1 MACVTYLHPRHTIT
15 AEIAGRQ
22 SSNHIPSLQ
31 FVTRIARLFVSR
43 NAISRWLTV
52 YVETLADM
60 QPLMEL
66 YVAVAYGSFA
76 KDVCCGRYYY
86 PTPATLL

>member
-1 MACVTYLHPRHTIT
+1 M
-15 AEIAGRQ
+15 
-22 SSNHIPSLQ
+22 
-31 FVTRIARLFVSR
+31 LFVSR